1 MIFSRCQLYKGKA
14 DFIRKNRT
22 PTQKSIKSWK
32 KPLNMTLLD
41 MHIGIFMRGIEW
53 RCYFCKILNSKGR
66 KIELNLKE
74 FFVFEHWNSTLR
86 WIFFLRGSDPLGNKS
101 LYLPPTEFWPKN
113 LILVKKKKKNYPYW
127 NLNTINRLDW
137 NLGKLK
143 SPRLKFDPGKI
154 A

>member
-14 DFIRKNRT
+14 GIIRKNRT

-66 KIELNLKE
+66 KIDFLLSKPKNPCSKIFSKFKKVLQISWFLYSEVFRHGELE
-74 FFVFEHWNSTLR
+74 SEEIFWFWTLDFTPTVVA
-86 WIFFLRGSDPLGNKS
+86 IFGGLRG
-101 LYLPPTEFWPKN
+101 
-113 LILVKKKKKNYPYW
+113 V
-127 NLNTINRLDW
+127 
-137 NLGKLK
+137 
-143 SPRLKFDPGKI
+143 PREKI
-154 A
+154 ALSPAD